1 MLAEDLLPDAGVG
14 ESVCAVLSKQFE
26 NLRDGDRFYYE
37 NVFSPEEIAVIEI
50 TTLSGIIR
58 INTDTTNIQD
68 NAFILIKLPV
78 G

>member
-37 NVFSPEEIAVIEI
+37 NIFSPEEIAVIEI